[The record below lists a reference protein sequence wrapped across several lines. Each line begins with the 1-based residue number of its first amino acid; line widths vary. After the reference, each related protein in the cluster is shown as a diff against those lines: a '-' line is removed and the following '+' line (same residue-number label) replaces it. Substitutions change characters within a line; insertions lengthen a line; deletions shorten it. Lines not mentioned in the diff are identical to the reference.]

1 MQRPTVAKR
10 KWSQF
15 MPSYKV
21 SFNVS
26 TKLPINELRALCNSR
41 LALFAE
47 FPNASFDITNL
58 SVTRGTDSRE
68 EQKQRLIAEQKA
80 WIEQC
85 GGDLIGYIK
94 RYGSNRD
101 EDFFGSGG
109 EAIYAADIAQ
119 LARLEEM

>member
-1 MQRPTVAKR
+1 
-10 KWSQF
+10 

-26 TKLPINELRALCNSR
+26 TQLPINELRALLAKNADR
-41 LALFAE
+41 LAQQMDA
-47 FPNASFDITNL
+47 PFDITNL